1 MVQWLRLTRRGL
13 IALTVAGA
21 AGPRGTRVEAE
32 ELPSGKIV
40 FARNGDLHLW
50 ENGKTSRIL
59 QDGAASEPRWSPTG
73 RFLLFVRSGDAF
85 SNLFLRD
92 LETGDE
98 SQLTDFESGFQK
110 GTADYVAFSS
120 WAIDPDWSAS
130 GLIAFA
136 SDATSNGSV
145 ILWTMPDPS
154 LGASPAAS
162 AQMEENL
169 EGVSLS
175 ADGAFAAYTV
185 RERGGETGNSTSVT
199 VRDLAT
205 GVSTPVTD
213 PSQAAFNPAMSP
225 DGTSVTVVIRNSSG
239 TTELWMIELATG
251 RRLKLGD
258 AANVDQ
264 PAWCP
269 DGNWLAFTRV
279 VDAKFELWAI
289 QRNGP
294 TFGEPFRLFNDL
306 DGASRVDW
314 HLPQSDDIASPAP

>member
-1 MVQWLRLTRRGL
+1 V
-13 IALTVAGA
+13 IALAVAGA
-21 AGPRGTRVEAE
+21 SGGLVVRVEAQ
-32 ELPSGKIV
+32 ELPPGKIV
-40 FARNGDLHLW
+40 FARNGDLHVW
-50 ENGKTSRIL
+50 ENGKASRIL

-92 LETGDE
+92 LETGEE

-110 GTADYVAFSS
+110 GTADYVASSS

-136 SDATSNGSV
+136 SDATSDGSV

-175 ADGAFAAYTV
+175 ADGALAAYTV

-213 PSQAAFNPAMSP
+213 PSQAAFNPAMAP

-258 AANVDQ
+258 ATNVDQ
-264 PAWCP
+264 PAWSP
-269 DGNWLAFTRV
+269 DGAWLAFTRV

-294 TFGEPFRLFNDL
+294 TFGEPFRLFSDL

-314 HLPQSDDIASPAP
+314 FLPESGGIASPAP